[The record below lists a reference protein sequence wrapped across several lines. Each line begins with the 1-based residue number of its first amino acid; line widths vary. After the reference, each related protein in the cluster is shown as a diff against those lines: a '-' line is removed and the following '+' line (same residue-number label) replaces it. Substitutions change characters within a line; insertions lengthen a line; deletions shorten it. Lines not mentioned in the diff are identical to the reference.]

1 MNLEVA
7 PANVHDLAMAP
18 GLAEGAQGVLGFQ
31 RQSGTGKPAAPIRQV
46 ACMVEPAHRVS

>member
-18 GLAEGAQGVLGFQ
+18 GLAEGAQGSWAFSVNQEQGNPPLQFD
-31 RQSGTGKPAAPIRQV
+31 KLLAW
-46 ACMVEPAHRVS
+46 